1 MAGLLVGLPGCTS
14 VGNVGII
21 SKSSADPGAF
31 LRNSRVYKDL
41 GPAEAR
47 VCRFFIIG
55 LVPAGNADIQA
66 ATDKALKKSGADAL
80 VNVATSN
87 SLYGFFPL
95 YNVLSVTCTT
105 VKGSAVKF
113 E

>member
-1 MAGLLVGLPGCTS
+1 MRPASLAWPPLLL
-14 VGNVGII
+14 
-21 SKSSADPGAF
+21 AAA
-31 LRNSRVYKDL
+31 LRTSRVYREL

-47 VCRFFIIG
+47 SCRLFVLG

-66 ATDKALKKSGADAL
+66 ATDKALKKTGADAL

-95 YNVLSVTCTT
+95 YNVVSVTCTT
-105 VKGSAVKF
+105 VKGTAVKF